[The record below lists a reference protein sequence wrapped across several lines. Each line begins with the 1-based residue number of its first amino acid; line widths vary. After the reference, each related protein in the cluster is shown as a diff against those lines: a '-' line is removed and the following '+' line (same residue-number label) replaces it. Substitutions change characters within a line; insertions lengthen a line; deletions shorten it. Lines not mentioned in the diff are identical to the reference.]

1 MHSNVRR
8 RDCHSAIINS
18 IGSSSGD
25 VHRIDSSFKEGRC
38 QYWYLVDL
46 FDGLFHIAPC
56 SNALCFVFDLC
67 GIVGGSVGFWGRSC
81 IDLDSWD
88 SLRDAKTPLGSH
100 IQLVSHFRMRVRAIL
115 SLSLLVF
122 FALTSTVGTCIHA
135 GPACGISRWPGRHI
149 WPALSRWKCI
159 VSCTVAQTV
168 AT

>member
-1 MHSNVRR
+1 MLGNGRWMIPDTFGRPDLYGNLDLGQLWTSKCHFQSKLIRTRR
-8 RDCHSAIINS
+8 
-18 IGSSSGD
+18 
-25 VHRIDSSFKEGRC
+25 
-38 QYWYLVDL
+38 
-46 FDGLFHIAPC
+46 C

-67 GIVGGSVGFWGRSC
+67 GIVGGSVGFRGRSC
-81 IDLDSWD
+81 IDLNSWD
-88 SLRDAKTPLGSH
+88 SLRDAKTPPGSH

-159 VSCTVAQTV
+159 VSCIVAQTV